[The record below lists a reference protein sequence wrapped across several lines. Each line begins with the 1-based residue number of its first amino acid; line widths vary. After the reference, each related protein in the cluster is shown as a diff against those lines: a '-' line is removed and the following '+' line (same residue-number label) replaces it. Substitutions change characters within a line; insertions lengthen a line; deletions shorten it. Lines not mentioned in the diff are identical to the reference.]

1 MFHIQKLLNI
11 HHNSCKNAT
20 PDFVSGDST
29 RCILTKDLSNI
40 KTENVT
46 PKIRSLGMRQKLFSG
61 FKPSH
66 IMTRSWRTKM
76 AFLLIVCAVVSSVA
90 TYAALNETPPF
101 GSNPDIVIW
110 LLNID
115 LVILLLLVSLIARRV
130 VGLWSGRKRKIAG
143 SHLHVRLVYIF
154 SILAAVPTV
163 IMTVFSAFFFHYG
176 VQAWFSQ
183 RVQTAVNESS
193 AVSKAYLEEHM
204 QVIRADTMAMA
215 NDLDRQ
221 ADSLVF
227 NPSVFGKVMDTQ
239 TMLRNLSEAIVFRQ
253 GGDVLARSGL
263 TFALEYETVPSYA
276 LEDAKSGEVVLMT
289 GENKDRVRALVKLN
303 NFDNTYLF
311 VGRLIDPQVLLHLN
325 TTQEA
330 VDDYAD
336 LKAKFSGLQITV
348 TMIFVVVGLLVLFA
362 AIWFGLILARKLVR
376 PIGELISA
384 SDRVRGGDLSVRVEE
399 FKDLEEFDY
408 LAKSFNR
415 MTEQIQEQQT
425 ELIEANRQIDQRRR
439 LIETVLAGVSSGV
452 IGLDAQLRINLANYS
467 AAEFLGIPAHELTGR
482 SIIDVLPDLAEPVAQ
497 AQANKRSGKNARA
510 EISYLDGKGNRR
522 IFLFSMVRESSDDI
536 QSGLILTFD
545 DITELQSAQRKAAW
559 SDVARRIAH
568 EIKNP
573 LTPIQLSA
581 ERLKRKYLGQI
592 TQDQDTFVQCI
603 ETIVRHVSDI
613 GRMVNEFSSF
623 ARMPE
628 PVFKQENLYAV
639 LRDCMVLPMQSER
652 DITFTLNYDE
662 SLTDEA
668 TLLLDLDAQQMRQA
682 MTNILQNAADS
693 IHMRPSAKAQD
704 KGQVDILVGKHGEEE
719 IFIAITDN
727 GVGFPKDEALAN
739 LTEPYVTH
747 KPKGTGLG
755 LAIVK
760 KIMEDHNGQIIL
772 GDPSWLRDCK
782 KWNDLGGACVIFL
795 LPSLQESSQ
804 NNNRKVA

>member
-1 MFHIQKLLNI
+1 MTEVISEENNI
-11 HHNSCKNAT
+11 AFSKPH
-20 PDFVSGDST
+20 
-29 RCILTKDLSNI
+29 
-40 KTENVT
+40 
-46 PKIRSLGMRQKLFSG
+46 SLGMRKKLLSG
-61 FKPSH
+61 FSISH
-66 IMTRSWRTKM
+66 VKSRSWRTKS
-76 AFLLIVCAVVSSVA
+76 AILLVICAVLSGVA

-110 LLNID
+110 LLNLD

-221 ADSLVF
+221 GDGLIY
-227 NPSVFGKVMDTQ
+227 NPVMFGKVMDTQ
-239 TMLRNLSEAIVFRQ
+239 TMLRNLSEAIVFQ
-253 GGDVLARSGL
+253 EGGKVLARSGI
-263 TFALEYETVPSYA
+263 TFSLEYEAVPKYA
-276 LEDAKSGEVVLMT
+276 LEEAKNGGVVLMT
-289 GENKDRVRALVKLN
+289 ADNQDRVRALVKLN
-303 NFDNTYLF
+303 NFDNAYLF
-311 VGRLIDPQVLLHLN
+311 VGRLIDPEVLVHLN

-336 LKAKFSGLQITV
+336 LTAKFSGLQITV

-362 AIWFGLILARKLVR
+362 AIWFGLILARKLVH
-376 PIGELISA
+376 PIAELIAA
-384 SDRVRGGDLSVRVEE
+384 SDRVRGGDFSVRVEE
-399 FKDLEEFDY
+399 NKDLEEFDY

-415 MTEQIQEQQT
+415 MTEQIQQQQT
-425 ELIEANRQIDQRRR
+425 DLIEANRQVDQRRR

-452 IGLDAQLRINLANYS
+452 IGLDSKGVINLANNS
-467 AAEFLGIPAHELTGR
+467 AADFLGISESELTGIQIAEILPELVTPMGQ
-482 SIIDVLPDLAEPVAQ
+482 SIS
-497 AQANKRSGKNARA
+497 RSGKNTKA
-510 EISYLDGKGNRR
+510 EITYTDKKGNRR
-522 IFLFSMVRESSDDI
+522 IFLFSIVTEFADENNAGI
-536 QSGLILTFD
+536 ILTFD

-581 ERLKRKYLGQI
+581 ERLKRKYLSQI
-592 TQDQDTFVQCI
+592 KEDPDTFVQCV

-628 PVFKQENLYAV
+628 PIFRQENLITIIKES
-639 LRDCMVLPMQSER
+639 LVLPIQSDR
-652 DITFTLNYDE
+652 DISY
-662 SLTDEA
+662 SLTVEE
-668 TLLLDLDAQQMRQA
+668 DLKNTEISLEVDAQQMRQA
-682 MTNILQNAADS
+682 MTNILQNAADAVR
-693 IHMRPSAKAQD
+693 MRNVGESDGGK
-704 KGQVDILVGKHGEEE
+704 VDVLVGGNGGGD
-719 IFIAITDN
+719 IFIAVTDN
-727 GVGFPKDEALAN
+727 GPGFPKGEPVESLS
-739 LTEPYVTH
+739 EPYVTH
-747 KPKGTGLG
+747 KVKGTGLG

-760 KIMEDHNGQIIL
+760 KILEDHHGQMIL
-772 GDPSWLRDCK
+772 GEPLWLK
-782 KWNDLGGACVIFL
+782 HHTHWQDLGGASVVFL
-795 LPSLQESSQ
+795 LPRQQYKKQRIKTLG
-804 NNNRKVA
+804 KVA